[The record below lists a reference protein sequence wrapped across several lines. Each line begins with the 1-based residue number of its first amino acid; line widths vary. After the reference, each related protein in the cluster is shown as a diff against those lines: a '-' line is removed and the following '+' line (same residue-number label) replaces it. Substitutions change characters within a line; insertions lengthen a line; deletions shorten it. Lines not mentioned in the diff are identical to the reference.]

1 MENSIIQKEQK
12 FLSLL
17 QETLKQ
23 ARGNGGR
30 ISRDEIEEIFDSL
43 SLEKSQLEQVEGYLK
58 AHKIVVGTQA
68 GDLDALPREEKDFLT
83 SYLEMLS
90 DIPELSDSVLEAVKI
105 SAMAGEHSAQ
115 KELSEQMMKAVVDI
129 AHLYAGQGVS
139 IEELI
144 GAGNEALVTGVRL
157 LGHLESPQEVEGEL
171 GRRIMDSMEDLISMM
186 LDDHAQDRQ
195 MEDLV
200 NLVADKARELAAE
213 LGRKATPMELAGE
226 GEVTAEQIE
235 EAVRL
240 TGGRIEDLD
249 VQPL

>member
-1 MENSIIQKEQK
+1 M
-12 FLSLL
+12 LLL
-17 QETLKQ
+17 QKTLKE
-23 ARGNGGR
+23 ARENGGR
-30 ISRDEIEEIFDSL
+30 ISRDEISEIFSGL
-43 SLEKSQLEQVEGYLK
+43 SLDRSQLEQVEGYLK

-68 GDLDALPREEKDFLT
+68 GDVDALPEVERDFLT
-83 SYLEMLS
+83 SYMEML
-90 DIPELSDSVLEAVKI
+90 DNIPELSDSVLEALKI

-115 KELSEQMMKAVVDI
+115 KELSEQMLRDVVDI
-129 AHLYAGQGVS
+129 ARLYAGQGVS

-157 LGHLESPQEVEGEL
+157 LGHLDSPQDVDGEI

-200 NLVADKARELAAE
+200 NLVADKARELADE
-213 LGRKATPMELAGE
+213 LGRKVTPMELAGE

>member
-1 MENSIIQKEQK
+1 MENSNIQKEQK

-30 ISRDEIEEIFDSL
+30 ISRDEIEEIFASL

-115 KELSEQMMKAVVDI
+115 KELSEQMMKAVVDHGT
-129 AHLYAGQGVS
+129 ATRLKDLPFVVAGKTGSAEFSNNKQQSHAWFTGFAPADDPKIVVTV
-139 IEELI
+139 ILEN
-144 GAGNEALVTGVRL
+144 AGSG
-157 LGHLESPQEVEGEL
+157 GEMAAPVA
-171 GRRIMDSMEDLISMM
+171 GKIFSRYFT
-186 LDDHAQDRQ
+186 DHA
-195 MEDLV
+195 
-200 NLVADKARELAAE
+200 
-213 LGRKATPMELAGE
+213 GE
-226 GEVTAEQIE
+226 
-235 EAVRL
+235 
-240 TGGRIEDLD
+240 
-249 VQPL
+249 

>member
-1 MENSIIQKEQK
+1 MENSNIQKEQK

-30 ISRDEIEEIFDSL
+30 ISRDEIEEIFASL

-68 GDLDALPREEKDFLT
+68 GDLDELPREEKDFLT
-83 SYLEMLS
+83 SYMEMLS

-129 AHLYAGQGVS
+129 AHLYAGQRGQRGS
-139 IEELI
+139 GDRSQAP
-144 GAGNEALVTGVRL
+144 GA
-157 LGHLESPQEVEGEL
+157 SGEPAGG
-171 GRRIMDSMEDLISMM
+171 GRRARQEDHGQHGGS
-186 LDDHAQDRQ
+186 
-195 MEDLV
+195 DLH
-200 NLVADKARELAAE
+200 D
-213 LGRKATPMELAGE
+213 AG
-226 GEVTAEQIE
+226 
-235 EAVRL
+235 
-240 TGGRIEDLD
+240 
-249 VQPL
+249 